1 MNRKREP
8 YPLSTLC
15 GLKNNID
22 TRPDY
27 QRPAVWKLSNK
38 QLLVDTILRGYDI
51 PKFYW
56 KENNKDNY
64 EVIDGQQR
72 IRTIWDFHEN
82 KFKLAKDIDQI
93 DDEDISN
100 KHYKELSINMRKKFD
115 MYLIDIVIVYDV
127 EKDDETREM
136 FLRLQ
141 NGMPLRA
148 QNKRHAMVGNMRDFV
163 IKISKLPFFTEKV
176 AYKDNN
182 LAHESTAA
190 QLILLEI
197 NGEPTDVRNS
207 NLNNMYKKEKGFD
220 ENSTIA
226 KKIKKTISYLDSVF
240 ENKTPELQPYYVQT
254 MYMMISKLL
263 ENHVIDNLEKDI
275 FNFFLKFDKFRNSEK
290 EKKEKDP
297 DITEFQDKVTHSGDS
312 KASLKWRLNHFLT
325 RFGIEFP
332 NIPLKDKNR
341 NFSYSQRLA
350 IWRRDKQICQ
360 IASRCHGKKL
370 TFDEMD
376 ADHIKP
382 YVQGGETIVS
392 NGRTS
397 CVECNRS
404 RSIQ

>member
-56 KENNKDNY
+56 KENNKDNF

-82 KFKLAKDIDQI
+82 KFKLAKDTVQI

-100 KHYKELSINMRKKFD
+100 KYYKDLSINMRKKFD
-115 MYLIDIVIVYDV
+115 MYLIDVVIVYDV

-141 NGMPLRA
+141 NGIPLRA

-176 AYKDNN
+176 GYKDNN

-207 NLNNMYKKEKGFD
+207 NLNNMYKKEKDFD
-220 ENSTIA
+220 ENSTVA

-240 ENKTPELQPYYVQT
+240 ENKTTELQPYYV
-254 MYMMISKLL
+254 
-263 ENHVIDNLEKDI
+263 
-275 FNFFLKFDKFRNSEK
+275 
-290 EKKEKDP
+290 
-297 DITEFQDKVTHSGDS
+297 
-312 KASLKWRLNHFLT
+312 
-325 RFGIEFP
+325 
-332 NIPLKDKNR
+332 
-341 NFSYSQRLA
+341 
-350 IWRRDKQICQ
+350 
-360 IASRCHGKKL
+360 
-370 TFDEMD
+370 
-376 ADHIKP
+376 
-382 YVQGGETIVS
+382 
-392 NGRTS
+392 
-397 CVECNRS
+397 
-404 RSIQ
+404 